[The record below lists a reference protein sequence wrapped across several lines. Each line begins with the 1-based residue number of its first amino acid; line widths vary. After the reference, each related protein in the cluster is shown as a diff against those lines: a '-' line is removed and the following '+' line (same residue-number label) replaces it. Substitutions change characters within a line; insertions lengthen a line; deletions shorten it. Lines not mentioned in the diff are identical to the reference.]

1 MRKVRTR
8 TFQAFVARHSHFETG
23 PAPIPI
29 SFDRAKRWVS
39 YNIRPCHGGL
49 WIGARPNG
57 GTGRSRSNFGS
68 RPALSA
74 VPLLLAFS
82 GHSAIF
88 SNRETG
94 RHSRTQKLEL
104 SLLATM
110 PSKLRVR
117 NRTRGLLSQ
126 ELTGAFRGAFE
137 IESDNIATFLFTFFD
152 YSIPFTAPSLHPTSS
167 DTIERAATA
176 ARCTTSV
183 RSPAG
188 GISPKTFA
196 RQSEI
201 SLRCILPYSRGSKGQ
216 PKQTGRG
223 GVSAWGKA
231 VPRLSRGWPAT

>member
-152 YSIPFTAPSLHPTSS
+152 YSIPFTRSISSSDIVRHDRARGDSGTLYDLGAKPRWRDISKNFRAAIGNIAAMHPT
-167 DTIERAATA
+167 
-176 ARCTTSV
+176 
-183 RSPAG
+183 
-188 GISPKTFA
+188 
-196 RQSEI
+196 
-201 SLRCILPYSRGSKGQ
+201 L
-216 PKQTGRG
+216 
-223 GVSAWGKA
+223 
-231 VPRLSRGWPAT
+231 